1 MNYIRNFYNN
11 HQLLIFNNTLYNHY
25 IDLGIIMSLIT
36 IVQRKELLIV
46 KKRHK
51 KRKYISIN
59 SEMIFPPELID
70 LRKKID
76 IDFKIFFVFN
86 LIQNILSCYVIC
98 H

>member
-1 MNYIRNFYNN
+1 
-11 HQLLIFNNTLYNHY
+11 
-25 IDLGIIMSLIT
+25 MSLIT

-76 IDFKIFFVFN
+76 IDFKIF
-86 LIQNILSCYVIC
+86 LSSI
-98 H
+98 